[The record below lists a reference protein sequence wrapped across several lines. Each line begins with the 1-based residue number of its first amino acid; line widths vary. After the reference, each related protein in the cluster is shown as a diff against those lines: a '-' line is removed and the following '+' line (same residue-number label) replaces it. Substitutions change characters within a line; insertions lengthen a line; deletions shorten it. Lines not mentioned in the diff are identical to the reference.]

1 MSPKPESRGLLL
13 VHTGDGKGKTTA
25 ALGMLVRSLGHGH
38 KCAVVQFIK
47 GSQPT
52 SETLLAGVA
61 SSLGGQLSWERCGE
75 GFTWR
80 NADKTRDLELAQE
93 GWAKVLPLLADPELR
108 FLMLDELNIV
118 LKHGFLDTAQVLA
131 DLQARQPGLHVV
143 LTGRGAPEAIL
154 LAADLVTEMREHKHP
169 YRSGIKAQAGLEF

>member
-1 MSPKPESRGLLL
+1 MGAHRDSKGLLI
-13 VHTGDGKGKTTA
+13 VHTGNGKGKTTA
-25 ALGMLVRSLGHGH
+25 ALGMLVRSLGHAH

-52 SETLLAGVA
+52 SETLLAKVA
-61 SSLGGQLSWERCGE
+61 SSLGGSLTWERCGE

-80 NADKTRDLELAQE
+80 NADKTRDLELAQQ
-93 GWAKVLPLLADPELR
+93 GWEKVKALLADPELR

-118 LKHGFLDTAQVLA
+118 LQHRFLDTETVLA
-131 DLQARQPGLHVV
+131 DLLARQPKLHVV

-154 LAADLVTEMREHKHP
+154 QAADLVTEMKEHKHP
-169 YRSGIKAQAGLEF
+169 FQAGIQAQAGIEF